1 MHRGLAVILLLLAM
15 ASTGAQDQTPVPAEL
30 TGPTVHLAALPESVG
45 APDLPPVLP
54 QEAEAPLIPL
64 DPEEESSNP
73 PFLYEIPFSL
83 SDCIGILRAVLGGI
97 SVEDDAA
104 VLHYEETSLR
114 RALDSIS
121 NYLRAR
127 DDLHYN
133 LVDYRWE
140 RVGIDTATS
149 ALIQPVRFTWAQS
162 AMPQGV
168 DAFSLEALRGD
179 VYLHSMMI
187 YDEKEEQVA
196 DFKFEGARLMRLR
209 HSLPRREVFH
219 LWRPTNVSR
228 VDLAVSRFDPAAEE
242 YPQIQLHAGR
252 TSKPEHGKATIFFLT
267 RADQEF
273 ASRRLLQAREDLQH
287 ALREMIA
294 YNQVMKDRR

>member
-1 MHRGLAVILLLLAM
+1 M
-15 ASTGAQDQTPVPAEL
+15 ALTVSFVPAQNSSAPSTEGS
-30 TGPTVHLAALPESVG
+30 GPTVHLAALPETIG
-45 APDLPPVLP
+45 APDLPPDVVEDP
-54 QEAEAPLIPL
+54 RVPLEVPSE
-64 DPEEESSNP
+64 PPSPSMP
-73 PFLYEIPFSL
+73 PFPYESPFSL
-83 SDCIGILRAVLGGI
+83 SDCIGILRAVLNGMP
-97 SVEDDAA
+97 VEDDLI
-104 VLHYEETSLR
+104 VLRYDVGSLR

-149 ALIQPVRFTWAQS
+149 ALIQPVSFAWPENL
-162 AMPQGV
+162 MPRRI

-179 VYLHSMMI
+179 VYLHSMMV
-187 YDEKEEQVA
+187 YDAKGEQVA
-196 DFKFEGARLMRLR
+196 DFKFEGTRLMRLR

-219 LWRPTNVSR
+219 LWRPTDVSR
-228 VDLAVSRFDPAAEE
+228 VDLAVSRFDPSAEDF
-242 YPQIQLHAGR
+242 PQIQLHAGR

-267 RADQEF
+267 RADQELL
-273 ASRRLLQAREDLQH
+273 SNRLVEARQDLQH

-294 YNQVMKDRR
+294 YNQLLKERR